1 MTIMKESHCPKHISH
16 VLKQN
21 PVRWW
26 FNQCEPHH
34 TFKPKEF
41 PACTPLSPPSLIR
54 IGSSAWILLRIG
66 WSNDLLGFHECRA
79 SMNVVYIVLKSALV
93 ETSLVLQSTS
103 SSSPA
108 GPVFLFCSASLA
120 ADLAAL
126 PPLISQDLLSMNA
139 AFSLCASSLLIPSA
153 IFASYNELA
162 SSSSCFCS
170 ALLSFH
176 FVGLLAMAT

>member
-1 MTIMKESHCPKHISH
+1 MTIMKESHCSKHISH

-21 PVRWW
+21 PVRWC

-79 SMNVVYIVLKSALV
+79 SMNVVYIVSV
-93 ETSLVLQSTS
+93 EVGPRWNILSTS
-103 SSSPA
+103 VHLVIFTRRSSFS
-108 GPVFLFCSASLA
+108 FLLGVLGGRLGSLA
-120 ADLAAL
+120 ALDL
-126 PPLISQDLLSMNA
+126 PR
-139 AFSLCASSLLIPSA
+139 SSLDERCLFPLRVEFVDSFCDLCLI
-153 IFASYNELA
+153 
-162 SSSSCFCS
+162 
-170 ALLSFH
+170 
-176 FVGLLAMAT
+176 